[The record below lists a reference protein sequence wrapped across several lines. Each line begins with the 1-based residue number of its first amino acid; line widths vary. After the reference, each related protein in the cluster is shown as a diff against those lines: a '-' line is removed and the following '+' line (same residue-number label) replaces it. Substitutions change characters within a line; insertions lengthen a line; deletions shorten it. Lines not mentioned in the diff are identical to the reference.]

1 MGHALSGRSAR
12 RSGPMGLLAASCLDG
27 PPPARGRWARRGFPS
42 GHGIRERQQRQNL
55 RHRPEF
61 LSNRGADDSVGRGRR
76 GDHQDA
82 PDEDCT
88 LLLWLFGDSRSHL
101 RPSVIQTTAPSLY
114 AKPCAAGQADR
125 GHGRPRGAT
134 SATVSLA
141 VLAWRPDYGDPR
153 MERNPI
159 MCYSCAQ
166 ARLVGHSTWGLRS

>member
-61 LSNRGADDSVGRGRR
+61 LPNRGADDSVGRGRR

-82 PDEDCT
+82 RDEDCT
-88 LLLWLFGDSRSHL
+88 LLLWLSGDSRSHL
-101 RPSVIQTTAPSLY
+101 RPSVIQTTPPSLY
-114 AKPCAAGQADR
+114 AKPCAAGRRTEVTADPR
-125 GHGRPRGAT
+125 RDVSDCLAGRPR
-134 SATVSLA
+134 LA
-141 VLAWRPDYGDPR
+141 AGLRGSR